1 MADFNSQI
9 NKLVEEFVSQV
20 TAVARQAAMDTLTA
34 ALGAAGGAARRR
46 GGAAIALPTLGGGV
60 VAARGGRRPKGAK
73 RPQDEIEGTKQRVLD
88 FIGRNPGFR
97 IEQINRELGTATR
110 DLALPLRKLIADGQ
124 VRTEGEKRSTQYFPG
139 EGGGGR
145 RGGGEGA
152 AAPRRRKKK

>member
-34 ALGAAGGAARRR
+34 ALGAAGGAAARGRR
-46 GGAAIALPTLGGGV
+46 GGAPLALPGL
-60 VAARGGRRPKGAK
+60 AAPVGKTGRRPKGAK
-73 RPQDEIEGTKQRVLD
+73 RPHEEIEGTKSRVHE
-88 FIGRNPGFR
+88 FIQKNPGLR

-110 DLALPLRKLIADGQ
+110 DLALPLRKLIADGE

-139 EGGGGR
+139 DGGGS
-145 RGGGEGA
+145 RGGRGEGA
-152 AAPRRRKKK
+152 ASPRRRKKK